1 MDIRYSV
8 GPDELKTL
16 STDELRKKYLIEEI
30 FVDNGLTVTYC
41 NDDRI
46 MVLGAKPLDAKVEI
60 NISDEIG
67 SDFFL
72 QN

>member
-30 FVDNGLTVTYC
+30 FVDNGNFCFIHFL
-41 NDDRI
+41 
-46 MVLGAKPLDAKVEI
+46 
-60 NISDEIG
+60 
-67 SDFFL
+67 FFL
-72 QN
+72 PIQFH